1 MRNLQVKA
9 QGFKQTEQG
18 FSPTAE
24 KIRKNA
30 LRKPTDKTIDERG
43 AFKTEFDKFSKES
56 KDFFNYQLLA
66 KSHKK
71 FFMRKE
77 EIIQDADYAL
87 AKTASI
93 MKGKKQNELINKGQQ
108 EEKKIDTQ
116 IEELQKKLK
125 EQK

>member
-1 MRNLQVKA
+1 
-9 QGFKQTEQG
+9 
-18 FSPTAE
+18 
-24 KIRKNA
+24 
-30 LRKPTDKTIDERG
+30 
-43 AFKTEFDKFSKES
+43 
-56 KDFFNYQLLA
+56 
-66 KSHKK
+66 
-71 FFMRKE
+71 MRKE
-77 EIIQDADYAL
+77 EIVQDADYAL